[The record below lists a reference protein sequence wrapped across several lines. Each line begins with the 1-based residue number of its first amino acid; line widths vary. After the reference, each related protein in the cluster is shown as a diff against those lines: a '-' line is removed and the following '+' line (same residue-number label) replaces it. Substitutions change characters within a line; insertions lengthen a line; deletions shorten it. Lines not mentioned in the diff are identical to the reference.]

1 MRQTQITDILSI
13 GDRQPLTL
21 IGGPCVIE
29 SADFT
34 LKMAEEIQKICD
46 RLKISFIFKSSFEL
60 HLIISF
66 LLKSPIE
73 IYLGMNRKRGLRSRK
88 TSGLVLE

>member
-1 MRQTQITDILSI
+1 MHQTKITNTLSI

-29 SADFT
+29 SEDFT

-46 RLKISFIFKSSFEL
+46 RLAL
-60 HLIISF
+60 
-66 LLKSPIE
+66 PY
-73 IYLGMNRKRGLRSRK
+73 YLS
-88 TSGLVLE
+88 